1 MRMGLASTLA
11 AAMQA
16 THLPIAE
23 VSAQAL
29 TGVARVA

>member
-1 MRMGLASTLA
+1 MRMGLAGQLA

-16 THLPIAE
+16 THLPLAE

-29 TGVARVA
+29 AGVDRVV